1 VTTRLT
7 VRVKPNARVSAL
19 REQDDGS
26 WVAEVKA
33 LPVDGKANEELR
45 ALVARRFGVAKA
57 RVTIR
62 HGASSRAKL
71 VEIDSAH

>member
-1 VTTRLT
+1 VTTRIT

-19 REQDDGS
+19 HQQDDGS

-33 LPVDGKANEELR
+33 LPVDGRANEELR
-45 ALVARRFGVAKA
+45 ALVARRFGVVKA

-62 HGASSRAKL
+62 HGASGRAKL
-71 VEIDSAH
+71 VEIDD